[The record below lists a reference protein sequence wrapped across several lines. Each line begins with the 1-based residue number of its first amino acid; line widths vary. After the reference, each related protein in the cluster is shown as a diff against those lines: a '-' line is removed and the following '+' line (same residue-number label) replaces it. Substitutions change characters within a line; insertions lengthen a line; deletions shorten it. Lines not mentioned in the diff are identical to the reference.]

1 MTGQHTM
8 TSAAYDADVA
18 EIYDLLYA
26 GRGKDFAAEADAVA
40 RVVRDRRPQARSV
53 LDVACG
59 TGEHLRRLAAAFPEV
74 AGLELS
80 PAMCTVAEAKLPSG
94 TVHVGDMRSFALG
107 REFDAV
113 CILTGTIGY
122 ARDVDEL
129 CATVR
134 TMAAHLAP
142 GGVLVIDP
150 WWSPDTFLDGHVAH
164 DVVHDDTRTVVRV
177 SHSARQGLAAR
188 HEAHYVVADG
198 GGIRHFSHVQM
209 LTLFTRE
216 DYLGAL
222 RSAGCTAE
230 HLTDAGG
237 LPGRGLFAGVRR

>member
-1 MTGQHTM
+1 MTDVRTAP
-8 TSAAYDADVA
+8 SAAYDADVA

-40 RVVRDRRPQARSV
+40 RVVRERRPQARSL

-59 TGEHLRRLAAAFPEV
+59 TGEHLRRLAGSFPEV

-80 PAMCTVAEAKLPSG
+80 RAMCTVAEAKLPSG
-94 TVHVGDMRSFALG
+94 VVHAGDMRSFALG
-107 REFDAV
+107 RTFDAV
-113 CILTGTIGY
+113 CILTGSIGY
-122 ARDVDEL
+122 ARDTDEL
-129 CATVR
+129 GATVR
-134 TMAAHLAP
+134 AMAAHLVP

-150 WWSPDTFLDGHVAH
+150 WWSPEEFLDGHIAH
-164 DVVHDDTRTVVRV
+164 DVVRDATRTVVRV
-177 SHSARQGLAAR
+177 SHSARQDAAAR
-188 HEAHYVVADG
+188 HEAHYLVADG
-198 GGIRHFSHVQM
+198 AGVRHFTHVQM

-230 HLTDAGG
+230 HLPDAGG

>member
-1 MTGQHTM
+1 MSSPSAV

-26 GRGKDFAAEADAVA
+26 GRGKNFAAEADAVT

-74 AGLELS
+74 VGLELS

-94 TVHVGDMRSFALG
+94 VVHAGDMRSFALG
-107 REFDAV
+107 RRFDAV

-129 CATVR
+129 CVTVR
-134 TMAAHLAP
+134 AMASHLVP

-164 DVVHDDTRTVVRV
+164 DMVRDDTRTVVRV
-177 SHSARQGLAAR
+177 SHSARHGPATR

-198 GGIRHFSHVQM
+198 DGIRHFSHVQM
-209 LTLFTRE
+209 LTLFTRG
-216 DYLGAL
+216 DYLDAL